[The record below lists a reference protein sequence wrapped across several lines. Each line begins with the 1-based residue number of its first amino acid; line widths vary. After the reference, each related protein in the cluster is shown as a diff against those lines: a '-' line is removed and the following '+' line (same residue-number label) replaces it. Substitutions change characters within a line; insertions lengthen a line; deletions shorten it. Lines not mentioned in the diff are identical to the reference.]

1 MPHDATIGA
10 ASGRRSDPQMN
21 NPAWIEMIGFT
32 AACLTTSSFL
42 PQALK
47 IWRSR
52 SARDV
57 SLVMYLMMALGS
69 GLWLTYGVLIGSP
82 ALMAANSTAL
92 ALVLCILA
100 LKCRELL
107 LGRPLTHPEA

>member
-1 MPHDATIGA
+1 
-10 ASGRRSDPQMN
+10 
-21 NPAWIEMIGFT
+21 MIGFI

-57 SLVMYLMMALGS
+57 SLVMYLMMAMGS
-69 GLWLTYGVLIGSP
+69 ALWLAYGLLIGSA
-82 ALMAANSTAL
+82 ALIAANSTAL
-92 ALVLCILA
+92 ALVTCILA
-100 LKCRELL
+100 LKLRELVTDRAAQL
-107 LGRPLTHPEA
+107 RDL

>member
-1 MPHDATIGA
+1 
-10 ASGRRSDPQMN
+10 MN
-21 NPAWIEMIGFT
+21 NSAWIETIGFT

-42 PQALK
+42 PQAVK

-69 GLWLTYGVLIGSP
+69 GLWLAYGALIGSP

-100 LKCRELL
+100 LKCREIMLDRSL
-107 LGRPLTHPEA
+107 RLPEA

>member
-1 MPHDATIGA
+1 MAGA
-10 ASGRRSDPQMN
+10 AIAAQATRDMS
-21 NPAWIEMIGFT
+21 NPAWIEIIGFT

-57 SLVMYLMMALGS
+57 SLVMYLMMAFGS

-107 LGRPLTHPEA
+107 FPRRLPAPEA